1 MDYEAFIQSL
11 DESPSKL
18 SFNSELQNVSSISRG
33 QVRLVGEKDSGL
45 AVREVLILGVDKGEG
60 FCDVLLTH
68 PFVEAATGTDLIVS
82 REVDSVPYS
91 LVIQTDC
98 RGIVWSHELG
108 EVIGMLSNAALSA
121 VDDVERGGF
130 PEGDGYS
137 RGLKIRGFFDD
148 RWTFKEREGE
158 IIQSL
163 ASNCTAHVLGI
174 SVTFDELFERIVSKL
189 EDRNP
194 SIENF
199 DSNESIEVENQ
210 CLELG
215 MGKGF
220 GSNYATARAEMYEP
234 ELTLAA

>member
-1 MDYEAFIQSL
+1 M
-11 DESPSKL
+11 
-18 SFNSELQNVSSISRG
+18 SELQNVSSISRG

-98 RGIVWSHELG
+98 RGILWSHELG

-137 RGLKIRGFFDD
+137 RGLKIRSFFDD

-174 SVTFDELFERIVSKL
+174 SLAVDELIEELLNPLNNTKPSL
-189 EDRNP
+189 EEYD
-194 SIENF
+194 
-199 DSNESIEVENQ
+199 DTAGDKAEVHF
-210 CLELG
+210 LDLG
-215 MGKGF
+215 MGKCL
-220 GSNYATARAEMYEP
+220 GSDFSSVLSHNLESQ
-234 ELTLAA
+234 LTLAA

>member
-11 DESPSKL
+11 DETPSKL
-18 SFNSELQNVSSISRG
+18 SFNSELQTVSSISRG

-45 AVREVLILGVDKGEG
+45 AVREVLILEVDKGEG

-82 REVDSVPYS
+82 READSVPYS

-158 IIQSL
+158 IMRSL

-174 SVTFDELFERIVSKL
+174 SSMEDELVA
-189 EDRNP
+189 
-194 SIENF
+194 
-199 DSNESIEVENQ
+199 EVEQFLNNKTILLKDYDASAGDRFEDI
-210 CLELG
+210 CSELG
-215 MGKGF
+215 MGKDWGNVF
-220 GSNYATARAEMYEP
+220 SSANSQNFEP
-234 ELTLAA
+234 QLTLAA

>member
-11 DESPSKL
+11 DETPSKL
-18 SFNSELQNVSSISRG
+18 SFDSELQNVSSISRG

-45 AVREVLILGVDKGEG
+45 AVREVLILEVDKGEG

-68 PFVEAATGTDLIVS
+68 PFVEAATGADLIVS
-82 REVDSVPYS
+82 READSVPYS

-137 RGLKIRGFFDD
+137 RGLKIRSFFDD

-174 SVTFDELFERIVSKL
+174 SLIADELIAEL
-189 EDRNP
+189 EQLLNNTTPFLKDYDASAGNKA
-194 SIENF
+194 
-199 DSNESIEVENQ
+199 EVHF
-210 CLELG
+210 LDLG

-220 GSNYATARAEMYEP
+220 GSDFSSVLSQNFETQ
-234 ELTLAA
+234 LTLAA